1 MLYSFFQNSFDA
13 SVAAQFLDM
22 RSDIGVRIFALIS
35 FFGSWQFIVPATLI
49 ILLVLFI
56 KKRKE
61 FIFPF
66 FLMMAEAELI
76 VFFTKILFHR
86 PRPITAVFL
95 EPDFSFPSGHANIA
109 VVFYGYLAY
118 ILIKSLKNK
127 YKVPLVISVIIIAGL
142 IGFSRL
148 YLGVHYPTDVLVG
161 YLIGSLLLIRGIF
174 LTEYL
179 SSRKARYYQP

>member
-1 MLYSFFQNSFDA
+1 MFNFFQNSFDA
-13 SVAAQFLDM
+13 SIAAQFLDM
-22 RSDIGVRIFALIS
+22 RSDLGIKIFAVIS

-49 ILLVLFI
+49 ILLILFI

-76 VFFTKILFHR
+76 VFFAKILFHR
-86 PRPITAVFL
+86 PRPITAALL

-109 VVFYGYLAY
+109 VVFFGYLVY
-118 ILIKSLKNK
+118 ILIKTSKNK
-127 YKVPLVISVIIIAGL
+127 YKTPLIILAILIAGA

-148 YLGVHYPTDVLVG
+148 YLGVHYPTDVLAG
-161 YLIGSLLLIRGIF
+161 YLIGTLLLVRGIF

-179 SSRKARYYQP
+179 SSRKVRSPRP

>member
-1 MLYSFFQNSFDA
+1 MLYSFFQNRFDA

-22 RSDIGVRIFALIS
+22 RSDIGVRIFAVIS
-35 FFGSWQFIVPATLI
+35 FFGSWQFIVPAMLI
-49 ILLVLFI
+49 ILLILFI

-86 PRPITAVFL
+86 PRPLTAALL
-95 EPDFSFPSGHANIA
+95 EKDFSFPSGHANIA
-109 VVFYGYLAY
+109 VVFFGYLAY
-118 ILIKSLKNK
+118 ILIKTSKNK
-127 YKVPLVISVIIIAGL
+127 YKTPLIILAIIMACA

-161 YLIGSLLLIRGIF
+161 YLIGALLLVRGIF

-179 SSRKARYYQP
+179 SSRKAHSLRP